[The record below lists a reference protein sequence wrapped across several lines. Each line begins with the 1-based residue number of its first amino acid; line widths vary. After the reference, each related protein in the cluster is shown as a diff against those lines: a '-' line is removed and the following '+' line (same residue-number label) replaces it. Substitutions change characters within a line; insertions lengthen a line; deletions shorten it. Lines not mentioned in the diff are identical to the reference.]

1 MGRNIENKSFVS
13 IWKEVKSYTCTVN
26 ETETFEML
34 LLVMKGRGFRFYK
47 HERVI
52 FSTRVQMRSKQ
63 VNRCNSNKKFSYKSV
78 EEEMKSVFRALKQIH
93 NRNEQDGKRL
103 LKGRDEIIRRFNRIK
118 TFNSIWK
125 ELIELEITTD
135 EIDSY
140 ECLIFIMK
148 VREIK
153 IPDSALAA
161 MELTFL
167 NTLKKKKLYRETNY
181 IPFELDFIKEEL
193 NNIYNL
199 LTDNIKYDKFQT
211 IHSL

>member
-148 VREIK
+148 HRKIEI
-153 IPDSALAA
+153 PETALVA
-161 MELTFL
+161 MELTAL
-167 NTLKKKKLYRETNY
+167 NSLQKKKAYREINS
-181 IPFELDFIKEEL
+181 IPFILDSIKEEL

-199 LTDNIKYDKFQT
+199 LTDNFKYDKFQT

>member
-1 MGRNIENKSFVS
+1 MGRNIESKSFVS

-34 LLVMKGRGFRFYK
+34 LLVMKGRGFRYYK

-103 LKGRDEIIRRFNRIK
+103 LKGRDEIIRRFNRTR
-118 TFNSIWK
+118 TFNSVWK

-148 VREIK
+148 HREIK
-153 IPDSALAA
+153 IPNTALAA
-161 MELTFL
+161 MELTFF
-167 NTLKKKKLYRETNY
+167 NSLKMKKAYRELHS
-181 IPFELDFIKEEL
+181 IPFEIDSIKKEL

-211 IHSL
+211 IHTI

>member
-78 EEEMKSVFRALKQIH
+78 EEEMKSVFGALKQIH

-153 IPDSALAA
+153 IPNTALAA
-161 MELTFL
+161 MELTFFDS
-167 NTLKKKKLYRETNY
+167 LKMKKAYRELHS
-181 IPFELDFIKEEL
+181 IPFVIDSIKKEL
-193 NNIYNL
+193 NHIYNI

>member
-153 IPDSALAA
+153 IPNTALAA
-161 MELTFL
+161 MELTFFDS
-167 NTLKKKKLYRETNY
+167 LKMKKAYRELHS
-181 IPFELDFIKEEL
+181 IPFVIDSIKKEL
-193 NNIYNL
+193 NHIYNI

>member
-34 LLVMKGRGFRFYK
+34 LLVMAGRGFKFSK
-47 HERVI
+47 HEFI
-52 FSTRVQMRSKQ
+52 ILSTRGQMRSQK
-63 VNRCNSNKKFSYKSV
+63 VNRCSLHKKFFYKSV
-78 EEEMKSVFRALKQIH
+78 EEKMKTVFMALKQIH
-93 NRNEQDGKRL
+93 DKNELERNRL
-103 LKGRDEIIRRFNRIK
+103 LNGRDKIISRFNRIK

-153 IPDSALAA
+153 IPNTALAA
-161 MELTFL
+161 MELTFFDS
-167 NTLKKKKLYRETNY
+167 LKMKKAYRELHS
-181 IPFELDFIKEEL
+181 IPFVIDSIKKEL
-193 NNIYNL
+193 NHIYNI

>member
-1 MGRNIENKSFVS
+1 MGRNIESKSFTS

-103 LKGRDEIIRRFNRIK
+103 LKGRDEIIRRFNRTR

-148 VREIK
+148 HREIK
-153 IPDSALAA
+153 IPNTALAA
-161 MELTFL
+161 MEFTFF
-167 NTLKKKKLYRETNY
+167 NSLKMKKAYRELHS
-181 IPFELDFIKEEL
+181 IPFEIDSIKKEL

-211 IHSL
+211 IHTI

>member
-1 MGRNIENKSFVS
+1 MGRNRESKSFVS

-103 LKGRDEIIRRFNRIK
+103 LKGRDEIIRRFNRTR

-125 ELIELEITTD
+125 ELIELDITTD

-140 ECLIFIMK
+140 ECLVFIMK
-148 VREIK
+148 HREIK
-153 IPDSALAA
+153 IPNTALAA
-161 MELTFL
+161 MELTFF
-167 NTLKKKKLYRETNY
+167 NSLKMKKAYRELHS
-181 IPFELDFIKEEL
+181 IPFELDSIKKEL

-211 IHSL
+211 IHTI

>member
-1 MGRNIENKSFVS
+1 MGRNIESKSFAS

-26 ETETFEML
+26 EMETFEML
-34 LLVMKGRGFRFYK
+34 LLVMAGRGFKFSK
-47 HERVI
+47 QEFI
-52 FSTRVQMRSKQ
+52 ILSTRGQMRSKQ

-153 IPDSALAA
+153 IPNTALAA
-161 MELTFL
+161 MELTFFDS
-167 NTLKKKKLYRETNY
+167 LKMKKAYRELHS
-181 IPFELDFIKEEL
+181 IPFVIDSIKKEL
-193 NNIYNL
+193 NHIYNI

>member
-1 MGRNIENKSFVS
+1 MGRNIESKSFVS

-103 LKGRDEIIRRFNRIK
+103 LKGRDEIIRRFNRTR

-125 ELIELEITTD
+125 ELIELDITTD

-140 ECLIFIMK
+140 ECLVFIMK
-148 VREIK
+148 HREIK
-153 IPDSALAA
+153 IPNTALAA
-161 MELTFL
+161 MELTFF
-167 NTLKKKKLYRETNY
+167 NSLKMKKAYRELHS
-181 IPFELDFIKEEL
+181 IPFELDSIKKEL

-199 LTDNIKYDKFQT
+199 LTDNIRYDKFQT
-211 IHSL
+211 IHSI

>member
-1 MGRNIENKSFVS
+1 MGRNIESKSFAS

-34 LLVMKGRGFRFYK
+34 LLVMAGRGFKFSK
-47 HERVI
+47 HEFI
-52 FSTRVQMRSKQ
+52 ILSTRGQMRSQK
-63 VNRCNSNKKFSYKSV
+63 VNRCSLHKKFFYKSV
-78 EEEMKSVFRALKQIH
+78 EEKMKTVFMALKQIH
-93 NRNEQDGKRL
+93 DRNELDRKSL
-103 LKGRDEIIRRFNRIK
+103 LNGRDKIISRFNRIK

-148 VREIK
+148 HREIK
-153 IPDSALAA
+153 IPNTALAA
-161 MELTFL
+161 MELTAL
-167 NTLKKKKLYRETNY
+167 NSLNRKKAYRELHS
-181 IPFELDFIKEEL
+181 IPFEIDSIKKEL

-211 IHSL
+211 IHTI